1 MDSGAML
8 DSLAPARRR
17 LVIGVIVSV
26 LAVIAVLAAVMV
38 VHRIRGS
45 ALSPVDQS
53 RRGPVLLVPGYGGST
68 TSLQVL
74 AGGLT
79 AAGQDATVVTLPGD
93 GTGDLMASAAVLGD
107 AASAVM
113 RRTGAGSVDVI
124 GYSAGGIVAR
134 LWLANGGAALT
145 RRVILLGTPNHG
157 TTLADLA
164 DTVGLDS
171 CPTACRQL
179 TTSSDLLARLNSRDV
194 LPVGP
199 TFVSIWTTQD
209 QTVTPP
215 DSARLDGAVNFA
227 VQTVCADAQVAHSD
241 LPRDALVQAI
251 VVSELGAAAPVEF
264 TPADCGRLRA

>member
-1 MDSGAML
+1 ML

-26 LAVIAVLAAVMV
+26 LAVVAVLATVLV
-38 VHRIRGS
+38 VQRIRVSG
-45 ALSPVDQS
+45 LSPVDQS

-74 AGGLT
+74 AGRLT

-93 GTGDLMASAAVLGD
+93 GTGDLTASAGVLGD

-113 RRTGAGSVDVI
+113 RRTGAGSVDLI

-157 TTLADLA
+157 AKLADLA
-164 DTVGLDS
+164 DTVGLAS

-179 TTSSDLLARLNSRDV
+179 TTSSDLLARLNSDV

-227 VQTVCADAQVAHSD
+227 VQTVCTDAQVAHSD
-241 LPRDALVQAI
+241 LPRDVFVQAI
-251 VVSELGAAAPVEF
+251 VVSELDAAAPVEF